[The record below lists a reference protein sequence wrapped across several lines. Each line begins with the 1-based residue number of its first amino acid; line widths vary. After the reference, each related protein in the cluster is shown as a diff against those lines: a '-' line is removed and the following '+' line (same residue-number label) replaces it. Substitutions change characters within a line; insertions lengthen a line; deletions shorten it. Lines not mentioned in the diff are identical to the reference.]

1 MFKDL
6 ELGVKIIFLGNS
18 KSGLFGKFL
27 LRRRRLWQKSARSV
41 I

>member
-27 LRRRRLWQKSARSV
+27 LRRRLWQKSARSV